1 MQESMKKRIMSK
13 WKDFDRE
20 QLIVDVAVLYYEEK
34 KTQQEISAIVGKT
47 RPTISKLLKEALDRR
62 IVETRIHHPVHFD
75 HTLEIQLEETFGL
88 KEAKVFIWRKGDYEH
103 LRRYLGI
110 VGASE
115 VHRLL
120 HPGVSIGVTWGTT
133 LQAIIDEMEEIPTDN
148 ARVVQLAGALG
159 GRGQAY
165 DAIALVQRL
174 AEKLHGESYYLNA
187 PFLVE
192 SAEMA
197 ESLLSNAS
205 NRRTIELGAECDTVL
220 VGIGKLD
227 PQMSTLYLGG
237 HISLKELQALQKLN
251 VIGDACGHPFDS
263 DGKDAAEEFNS
274 RVVSI
279 SRDNLRAVPTRLAVA
294 GGTQKAAPILA
305 GLLGGYMNQ
314 LVTDAATAEAVLE
327 LNQMRKGKLQRKAR

>member
-1 MQESMKKRIMSK
+1 MKKRIMSK

-174 AEKLHGESYYLNA
+174 VEKLHGESYYLNA